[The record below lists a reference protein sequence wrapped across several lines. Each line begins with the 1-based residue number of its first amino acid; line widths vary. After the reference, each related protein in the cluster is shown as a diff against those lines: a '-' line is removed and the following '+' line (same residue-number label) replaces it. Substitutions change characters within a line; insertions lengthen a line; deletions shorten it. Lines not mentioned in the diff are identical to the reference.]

1 VPDSADRPETL
12 THTDLEL
19 VDSVLTEAAQSY
31 GPSRGR
37 RIQRRRGARYSS
49 PWNEA
54 HDLRGA
60 VKIRFG
66 YEILYSNPQ
75 RTPMVLMLSASPRP
89 EQRLLVHDAMRSEPV
104 VPLSSYQDAF
114 GNLCT
119 RLEAPPGPFRI
130 NADGLLED
138 SGMPEPAALS
148 AREVPIGALPPEA
161 LMYMLPSRYC
171 ESDLLAPEALR
182 LFGHLVPGWS
192 RVQAIC
198 DFVNRHVTFG
208 YQFARHTKTAL
219 DTYRE
224 RQGVCRDLAHLAIA
238 FCRAMSIPTRYA
250 TSYLGDIGVPPVDAP
265 MDFASCMEVF
275 LEGGWHVFDPRNN
288 ARRIGRLMI
297 ARGRDAADVAI
308 STAFGPANLQL
319 FRVWT
324 DEVSDSGVGSQ
335 LQQLAARA

>member
-1 VPDSADRPETL
+1 
-12 THTDLEL
+12 
-19 VDSVLTEAAQSY
+19 
-31 GPSRGR
+31 
-37 RIQRRRGARYSS
+37 
-49 PWNEA
+49 
-54 HDLRGA
+54 

-75 RTPMVLMLSASPRP
+75 RTPMILLLSANPRAD
-89 EQRLLVHDAMRSEPV
+89 QRLLIHDAMRTDPN

-130 NADGLLED
+130 SADGLLED
-138 SGMPEPAALS
+138 SGIPEPAVWS
-148 AREVPIGALPPEA
+148 AHEIPIRALPPEA

-182 LFGHLVPGWS
+182 LFGHLIPGWS
-192 RVQAIC
+192 RVQSIC
-198 DFVNRHVTFG
+198 DFVNQHVTFG
-208 YQFARHTKTAL
+208 YQFARATKSAL

-224 RQGVCRDLAHLAIA
+224 RQGVCRDLAHLVIA
-238 FCRAMSIPTRYA
+238 FCRAMSIPARYA

-265 MDFASCMEVF
+265 MDFASCMEVY
-275 LEGGWHVFDPRNN
+275 LEGGWHLFDPRNN

-308 STAFGPANLQL
+308 STAFGPANLEL

-324 DEVSDSGVGSQ
+324 DEVADGQAVGS
-335 LQQLAARA
+335 AA

>member
-1 VPDSADRPETL
+1 MRPT
-12 THTDLEL
+12 TSGGD
-19 VDSVLTEAAQSY
+19 
-31 GPSRGR
+31 
-37 RIQRRRGARYSS
+37 
-49 PWNEA
+49 
-54 HDLRGA
+54 

-89 EQRLLVHDAMRSEPV
+89 EQRLLVHDAMRCDPV
-104 VPLSSYQDAF
+104 VPMSSYQDAF

-119 RLEAPPGPFRI
+119 RLEAPAGPFRI
-130 NADGLLED
+130 SADGLLED
-138 SGMPEPAALS
+138 SGIPEPAVWS
-148 AREVPIGALPPEA
+148 AHEVPIGALPPEA

-198 DFVNRHVTFG
+198 DFVNQHVTFG

-250 TSYLGDIGVPPVDAP
+250 TSYLGDIGVPPVDSP

-324 DEVSDSGVGSQ
+324 DEVADQGAGSQ
-335 LQQLAARA
+335 IQQLNQPGGAIQAA